1 VYRAADCKL
10 RSEVSPWAI
19 AVSDGLRGPLAER
32 GEGLLFGA
40 MGGQAM
46 LLQLKSKRPGY
57 TVHGLR
63 STFRDWA
70 TDHSG
75 INGAETLAEYAL
87 AHRIDDAY
95 ARSDMFDRRRALMQ
109 AWADFA
115 TA

>member
-1 VYRAADCKL
+1 MANN
-10 RSEVSPWAI
+10 
-19 AVSDGLRGPLAER
+19 AV
-32 GEGLLFGA
+32 
-40 MGGQAM
+40 GQAI
-46 LLQLKSKRPGY
+46 LLLLKRLRPGY

-70 TDHSG
+70 TDKS
-75 INGAETLAEYAL
+75 GAETLAEYAL

-115 TA
+115 TG